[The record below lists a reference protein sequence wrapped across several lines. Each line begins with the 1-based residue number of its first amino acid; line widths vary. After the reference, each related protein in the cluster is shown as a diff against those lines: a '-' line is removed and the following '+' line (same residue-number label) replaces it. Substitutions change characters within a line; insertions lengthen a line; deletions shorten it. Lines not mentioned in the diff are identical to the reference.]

1 MLALSLIVFI
11 SFSLARLL
19 ALSLPRLVAP
29 PPQRRLL
36 LLLLQATPPPP
47 PPLLGASSSS
57 FPAAPPPP
65 PSNAASSS
73 SSSSRGT
80 SSSSKQRRLL
90 LLLFSAATPP
100 PPLLGA
106 SSSSSQRQLL
116 LLLFSARGTSSS
128 SSQWHLLLLPASL
141 ASKVKESFGIGKEQ
155 ASGPSRASADHVAD
169 EKGGSKASST
179 EDKHQ
184 HSGASDT
191 AETLFGKFRSKVSS
205 SNVSSVLNRFKEA
218 KFVDMAKRGYEIVKD
233 ELNGSQ
239 SRKKHLGFDPS
250 SIPRV
255 ERSATSDIAIV
266 PTKQSPW
273 SKKWEAFKMKMQGN
287 PLFKRISG
295 ISEPVK
301 IKGEEIIDDMKER
314 WENSDS
320 PIVHKIQDIN
330 ENIFQET
337 NAAAS
342 IKEIHARDP
351 SFSLPDFVEEVQ
363 NAVKPVLN
371 AYMKGDI
378 ETLKKYCANEVIER
392 CKAERQAYQSHDI
405 FFDNKILHISDV
417 QVVETKLI
425 GESPVIIVRFQTQQ
439 IYCVRDKN
447 GAITDGSQDTIQTVI
462 YGWAMQPWDPEE
474 LPEGALFPIWR
485 VREIQQF
492 RMLSLI

>member
-1 MLALSLIVFI
+1 MAGRKLVRDLFLHRQSLVLRSQQQASGTNI
-11 SFSLARLL
+11 RLL
-19 ALSLPRLVAP
+19 SANGYSGN
-29 PPQRRLL
+29 RRF
-36 LLLLQATPPPP
+36 
-47 PPLLGASSSS
+47 SV
-57 FPAAPPPP
+57 F
-65 PSNAASSS
+65 NEF
-73 SSSSRGT
+73 
-80 SSSSKQRRLL
+80 SKQVKEETNKNPHFKKTVKELKKQVEELKGVKEDLKVRTKQTTEQLYKQVDGAWTEAEATAKKVSANVKEK
-90 LLLFSAATPP
+90 FSAATEE
-100 PPLLGA
+100 
-106 SSSSSQRQLL
+106 
-116 LLLFSARGTSSS
+116 
-128 SSQWHLLLLPASL
+128 
-141 ASKVKESFGIGKEQ
+141 VKESFGIGKEQ

-287 PLFKRISG
+287 PLFKHISG

-330 ENIFQET
+330 ESIFQET

>member
-1 MLALSLIVFI
+1 MARSSQLTHLI
-11 SFSLARLL
+11 
-19 ALSLPRLVAP
+19 
-29 PPQRRLL
+29 LL
-36 LLLLQATPPPP
+36 LLATTATARPGFLFTRTTGRCTPDYWGSRVESWPRMVP
-47 PPLLGASSSS
+47 QTSTVSKVFGSRAYQRYRSDLTLMEATARNDDENV
-57 FPAAPPPP
+57 FP
-65 PSNAASSS
+65 
-73 SSSSRGT
+73 
-80 SSSSKQRRLL
+80 RLL
-90 LLLFSAATPP
+90 KEASAALINSYARKGFPYTAWEVKTRVIQG
-100 PPLLGA
+100 LVSERA
-106 SSSSSQRQLL
+106 AARQ
-116 LLLFSARGTSSS
+116 A
-128 SSQWHLLLLPASL
+128 Q
-141 ASKVKESFGIGKEQ
+141 VKESFGIGKEQ

-169 EKGGSKASST
+169 EKDGSKASST

-191 AETLFGKFRSKVSS
+191 AETLFGKFRLKVPS

-330 ENIFQET
+330 ESIFQET

-371 AYMKGDI
+371 AYMKADI

-425 GESPVIIVRFQTQQ
+425 GDSPVIIVRFQTQQ

-485 VREIQQF
+485 VREMQQF